1 MSLTRADSMAS
12 LTSVVVD
19 VVATVTL
26 HCHVARISLPAV
38 QTAATPTMPEELA
51 AAVVVT
57 VVGASI

>member
-1 MSLTRADSMAS
+1 MSLTRTDSMAS

-26 HCHVARISLPAV
+26 HCYVACISLPAV
-38 QTAATPTMPEELA
+38 QAAATPTVPEELTV
-51 AAVVVT
+51 AVVVA